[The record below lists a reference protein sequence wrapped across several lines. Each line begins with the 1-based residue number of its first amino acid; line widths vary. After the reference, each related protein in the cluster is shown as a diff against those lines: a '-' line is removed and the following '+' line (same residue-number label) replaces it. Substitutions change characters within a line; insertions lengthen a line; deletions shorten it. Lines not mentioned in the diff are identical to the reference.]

1 MDKSLPEIILQS
13 KKPQKEY
20 FLKVSQA

>member
-1 MDKSLPEIILQS
+1 MDKRLPEIILQS